1 VFRKSGVAS
10 TGNGNQSVLRYYDIT
25 PAVDAGLN
33 ATMVL
38 GYASSELNSLTEA
51 QLIAFKSLNSGS
63 TWSTMGGLVDGS
75 FHNVTVTGLGS
86 VQGRWTAASSAAP
99 LAITHTIV
107 ARKLVDTDGN
117 AATGADQATKQ
128 WGLSIYRDPVAPGNL
143 LATGNPANGTL
154 TLSGVESGTFIV
166 VEADSLGWEKLGI
179 NEHGTSIGS
188 LLKVTTAAADTIV
201 LTDAAVSSVDTI
213 DFINFLP
220 NSITVNSF
228 ADADGNMITSGDR
241 TAQAW
246 YLEVRAGSSGGAVLA
261 SGSSGSLSLTGL
273 GDGTYYIAEGDSAG
287 WIHIGNVVNGVPTT
301 TSVNNLLITISGGQ
315 SSAVQFVNAPPAYGF
330 QFRTATMNNWAT
342 AVDAK
347 GKANAIKC
355 KPLTVDFDFNIVS
368 PDSSLGTVSSVKV
381 KLGMVS
387 TGVMLNGVDTVATFS
402 AVKEFTYT
410 AAIAGGDTFQIIGKG
425 TKGKAVK
432 AQGTWYATLA
442 TKAKKYNFK
451 VLAYNANIPRLPM
464 PNLINVLSELPSW
477 PTLGN
482 ASGASSVI
490 HPKYKDVLKT
500 LNKKGVLHTGTP
512 RCINTFANGKPIAKQ
527 QKALPPDKHSNVLM
541 AEVLTLGLNISAS
554 TAGKF
559 PTGLGALIYNN
570 AGDTSSATFNGSS
583 LSAILTRANTF
594 LGCAPD
600 TTADAVDYYNVI
612 SLINSA
618 FRDST
623 VDTVSWSCAGVVM
636 TGVRELKD
644 VAFLTALPGF
654 VQPKVDPTTPPA
666 LPSAFALNQN
676 YPNPFNP
683 TTNISFELPEAGIVN
698 LKVYN
703 MLGQEVATL
712 LNNVEMSE
720 GEEEVEFDA
729 ASLPSGVYF
738 YRLTVN
744 TVDDEGTVLGQ
755 SFTQVRKMMLVK

>member
-1 VFRKSGVAS
+1 
-10 TGNGNQSVLRYYDIT
+10 
-25 PAVDAGLN
+25 
-33 ATMVL
+33 
-38 GYASSELNSLTEA
+38 
-51 QLIAFKSLNSGS
+51 
-63 TWSTMGGLVDGS
+63 
-75 FHNVTVTGLGS
+75 
-86 VQGRWTAASSAAP
+86 
-99 LAITHTIV
+99 
-107 ARKLVDTDGN
+107 
-117 AATGADQATKQ
+117 
-128 WGLSIYRDPVAPGNL
+128 
-143 LATGNPANGTL
+143 
-154 TLSGVESGTFIV
+154 
-166 VEADSLGWEKLGI
+166 
-179 NEHGTSIGS
+179 
-188 LLKVTTAAADTIV
+188 
-201 LTDAAVSSVDTI
+201 
-213 DFINFLP
+213 
-220 NSITVNSF
+220 
-228 ADADGNMITSGDR
+228 
-241 TAQAW
+241 
-246 YLEVRAGSSGGAVLA
+246 
-261 SGSSGSLSLTGL
+261 
-273 GDGTYYIAEGDSAG
+273 
-287 WIHIGNVVNGVPTT
+287 
-301 TSVNNLLITISGGQ
+301 
-315 SSAVQFVNAPPAYGF
+315 
-330 QFRTATMNNWAT
+330 MNNWAT